1 MNKVVCY
8 IPDNCE
14 KSEKNKA
21 LETLKKLEKSG
32 FSVSVVNNFDNLL
45 KIEIKENSR
54 YMVKVT
60 GAKVRIRDEPSIN
73 SKTNG
78 YVNRPEIYTI
88 IEEENGFG
96 KLLSGAGWI
105 SLKYTEKYKEGS
117 C

>member
-21 LETLKKLEKSG
+21 LKTLKKLEKSG
-32 FSVSVVNNFDNLL
+32 FSVSVVNNFDDLL
-45 KIEIKENSR
+45 KMEIKETSR

-60 GAKVRIRDEPSIN
+60 GAKVRIRDKATIN
-73 SKTNG
+73 SKING
-78 YVNRPEIYTI
+78 YVNKPEIYTI

-96 KLLSGAGWI
+96 KLLSGDGWI